1 MSQRRILGG
10 ARREA
15 SERVV
20 LRDEDLGIDLEG
32 WTLNVSH
39 GGLRIVVEEV
49 VGVAQTYDVSIGD
62 TAARP
67 ARVVWVR
74 EEADGRIVG
83 LEFLDVEAGVTPYSA
98 PAPS

>member
-15 SERVV
+15 SDRV
-20 LRDEDLGIDLEG
+20 LICDEQSGVEIEG

-39 GGLRIVVEEV
+39 GGLRIVVEDPLDVAKGYSVV
-49 VGVAQTYDVSIGD
+49 VGESSP
-62 TAARP
+62 RP

-74 EEADGRIVG
+74 EEIDGRIAG
-83 LEFLDVEAGVTPYSA
+83 LEFLDVEGGVAPYSA